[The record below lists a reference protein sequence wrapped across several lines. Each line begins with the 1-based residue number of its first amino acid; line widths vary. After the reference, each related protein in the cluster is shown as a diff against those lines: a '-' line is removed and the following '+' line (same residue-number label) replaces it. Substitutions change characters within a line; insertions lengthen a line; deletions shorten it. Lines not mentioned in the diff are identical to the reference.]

1 MRKWAKIRLGKYA
14 QSKKIGQ
21 ANMPNLTS
29 QILMADMIEYAA
41 SNRYVLQ
48 LFKWTSGEWWRM
60 SKWAKIRL
68 GKYTQAKKIGQANMP
83 NLRSQIL
90 MADMIE
96 CGHQIDIFYSFLN
109 GSLVNGGR

>member
-1 MRKWAKIRLGKYA
+1 
-14 QSKKIGQ
+14 
-21 ANMPNLTS
+21 MPNLTS

-68 GKYTQAKKIGQANMP
+68 GKYTQAKKIG
-83 NLRSQIL
+83 
-90 MADMIE
+90 
-96 CGHQIDIFYSFLN
+96 
-109 GSLVNGGR
+109 